1 MMRFRQLVLSFLLL
15 LPVACGPSTIEPVDE
30 PADVPVEEAPDDAL
44 RLAPTATG
52 SGAAA
57 PESAPAE
64 EAYPIPVP
72 SPVPID
78 EGYPAVPP
86 TSPPPSPYPVTGD
99 PVWVLHPVGEQCSD
113 ESIYPDETT
122 AVAALTA
129 AGITVYESEVTEL
142 IVCSACGCPTSA
154 HYRISIDSGQLGAAR
169 ALNWTVEQ

>member
-15 LPVACGPSTIEPVDE
+15 LPVACGPSTIEPADE
-30 PADVPVEEAPDDAL
+30 TPDVPMEEAPDDAL
-44 RLAPTATG
+44 RLAPPPTG

-57 PESAPAE
+57 PESAPTE

-113 ESIYPDETT
+113 ETVYPDETT